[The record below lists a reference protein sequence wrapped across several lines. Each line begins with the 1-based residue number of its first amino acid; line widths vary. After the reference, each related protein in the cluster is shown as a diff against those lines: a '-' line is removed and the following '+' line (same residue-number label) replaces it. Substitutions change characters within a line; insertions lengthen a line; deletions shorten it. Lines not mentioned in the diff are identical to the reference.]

1 MCLTIDQYRAAVGLF
16 NARVCVRRSIRVSFM
31 HKWLCTC
38 LSAILKLISDGLF
51 MKAGFLLF
59 IFILILTC
67 GDIETNPGPV
77 VGDHTSIDSDG
88 ESVFDDI
95 SHFCKIVHL
104 NVRSLLTC
112 HEQISVEFQEYD
124 IIALTETFLDNNIT
138 NDDIHIAGFDKVF

>member
-1 MCLTIDQYRAAVGLF
+1 MP
-16 NARVCVRRSIRVSFM
+16 
-31 HKWLCTC
+31 KWLCTC
-38 LSAILKLISDGLF
+38 LSAILKLIFDGLF

-77 VGDHTSIDSDG
+77 VGDHTSIDSDA

-95 SHFCKIVHL
+95 SLFCL
-104 NVRSLLTC
+104 MTC

-124 IIALTETFLDNNIT
+124 IIALTETLNS
-138 NDDIHIAGFDKVF
+138 